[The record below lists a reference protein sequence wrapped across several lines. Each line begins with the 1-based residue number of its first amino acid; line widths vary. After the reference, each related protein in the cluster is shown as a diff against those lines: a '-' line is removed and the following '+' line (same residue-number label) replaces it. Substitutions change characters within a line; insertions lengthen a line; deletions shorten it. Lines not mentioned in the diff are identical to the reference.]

1 MSTIL
6 VDHDFC
12 QIAWLAWFNSGMRI
26 KYDRTCQRSIK
37 IISIEKTFALHKSE
51 QRKHFFPGIFFKRK
65 LLMSSTSLNQLKIE
79 NFEKWWFFYPGWYLK
94 ALIISTS
101 HSVNWITPLKP
112 PWLYWINLFFNEHLP
127 FSLFVSSIIVFV
139 CCTGITEVKGLNLCA
154 GNVQAW
160 F

>member
-1 MSTIL
+1 MP
-6 VDHDFC
+6 
-12 QIAWLAWFNSGMRI
+12 
-26 KYDRTCQRSIK
+26 SI
-37 IISIEKTFALHKSE
+37 SLNREN
-51 QRKHFFPGIFFKRK
+51 IFFLEFFLKE
-65 LLMSSTSLNQLKIE
+65 SSWWALLNQLKIE

-139 CCTGITEVKGLNLCA
+139 CCTGISQRSRVWISVLVMYKHDFKGFIRQLWLASFLTCEILHPA
-154 GNVQAW
+154 VHLW
-160 F
+160 LTHYSFIF